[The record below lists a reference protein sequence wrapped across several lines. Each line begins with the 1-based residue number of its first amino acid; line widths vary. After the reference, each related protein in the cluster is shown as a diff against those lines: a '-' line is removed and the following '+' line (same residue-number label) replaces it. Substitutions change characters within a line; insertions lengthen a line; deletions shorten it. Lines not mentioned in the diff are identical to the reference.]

1 MTAAARSAEE
11 TRRPADGPRS
21 AAGHEL
27 RSGDRQRPIVLVHGG
42 APWQANGGAVFLEAV
57 AAHAGRPCVHL
68 SISLEGRP
76 YDVPP
81 DFPRPVLQIA
91 ARGGLR
97 GMGILQRRAPRMAR
111 KLYWGALYPAL
122 LRHRMSAAATAIRG
136 MRPHRL
142 VFFLNAVETPIVAGE
157 LARLVGV
164 PHATMEWDLLDIAIE
179 ELQLSGQSHRRL
191 MSALAS
197 VRSGAAARGVASEG
211 MLAYYQRSWGLD
223 ARVLRQP
230 VAAIP
235 ARGTTNG
242 DGPFVIAVCGNVYAP
257 AEFRALVAA
266 LDRLGWSVGGRTIDL
281 RVIGEIATEVGPVSP
296 RIAVSGWVSY
306 RESLARLAGADLGY
320 CPYWFDEAKARIVTT
335 SFPSKIISYLSCGVP
350 MFYHGPKEG
359 TPAQFLA
366 RYPVGVGCYTLDPVR
381 IAETLAQLIAAPARM
396 TAARTATTR
405 ALAEEF
411 SEATLQHRLADWLG
425 DNSEGSRA

>member
-1 MTAAARSAEE
+1 MTAAATSAKED
-11 TRRPADGPRS
+11 RRPTDGSLSAAEAHPRS
-21 AAGHEL
+21 D
-27 RSGDRQRPIVLVHGG
+27 DRQGPVVLVHGG

-57 AAHAGRPCVHL
+57 AAHAGRPCVHV
-68 SISLEGRP
+68 SIALEGRP

-81 DFPRPVLQIA
+81 DFPRPVIQIA
-91 ARGGLR
+91 ARGGFR
-97 GMGILQRRAPRMAR
+97 GMGVLQRQVPWMAR
-111 KLYWGALYPAL
+111 QLYWGALYPIL
-122 LRHRMSAAATAIRG
+122 LRHRVSAAAAAIRG

-142 VFFLNAVETPIVAGE
+142 VFFLNAVETPIVAVE

-179 ELQLSGQSHRRL
+179 ELGLSGQSHRQL
-191 MSALAS
+191 TSALAA

-211 MLAYYQRSWGLD
+211 MLAYYRRQWGLD

-235 ARGTTNG
+235 ARRATNSG
-242 DGPFVIAVCGNVYAP
+242 GPFVIAVCGNVYAP

-266 LDRLGWSVGGRTIDL
+266 LDRLGWSVGGRAIDL
-281 RVIGEIATEVGPVSP
+281 RVIGEIAAEVGPVSP

-320 CPYWFDEAKARIVTT
+320 CPYWFDEEKARIVTT

-350 MFYHGPKEG
+350 TFYHGPKEG

-366 RYPVGVGCYTLDPVR
+366 RYPVGVGCYTLDPAV
-381 IAETLAQLIAAPARM
+381 IAETLAQFIAVPARM

-411 SEATLQHRLADWLG
+411 SEATLRHRLADWLG
-425 DNSEGSRA
+425 DDSEGSRV